1 MDELTEKTVAEEAQC
16 LANEYNDPYDAA
28 SHHQWIIYTY
38 YIDQLVAMADDE
50 QVQEWIDEGLID
62 MEGQW
67 WKIKRSIAYMY
78 LVRQVQKYM

>member
-1 MDELTEKTVAEEAQC
+1 MDELTEKTVIEEAKG
-16 LANEYNDPYDAA
+16 LADEYSDPYEAA
-28 SHHQWIIYTY
+28 GYHQWVIYTY

-62 MEGQW
+62 MQGQW
-67 WKIKRSIAYMY
+67 WKIKEQIAYMH